1 MISLFF
7 DANIWIDYCWNKYFG
22 NQRLRIGRKKNT
34 IPIGRIN
41 SLKAKIVVTTPLL
54 HEITSHFKD
63 YFILQKATKHGWSAF
78 EFGRV
83 KRLYPLTVIDRREVE
98 KIYNGTLSL
107 PTTKDQYLVNWLDE
121 QTLDEV
127 YKLTNRY
134 GIEFMDCLHFVA
146 ALKAQCDIFVTKDE
160 GLLDGVIQA
169 SRRFRSFRKMT
180 MMRPAEFISRYR
192 TGTSRVFKR

>member
-34 IPIGRIN
+34 IPISRIN
-41 SLKAKIVVTTPLL
+41 SLEAKIVITTPLL

-63 YFILQKATKHGWSAF
+63 YFILQEAMRHGWGAF

-83 KRLYPLTVIDRREVE
+83 KRLYPLAVGSRKEVDR
-98 KIYNGTLSL
+98 IYKDTISL
-107 PTTKDQYLVNWLDE
+107 PTTKDQFLVNWLDE

-134 GIEFMDCLHFVA
+134 DIEFMDCLHFIA
-146 ALKAQCDIFVTKDE
+146 AFKAKCDVFITKDE
-160 GLLDGVIQA
+160 RLLESVENA
-169 SRRFRSFRKMT
+169 SKKFRSFKRMA
-180 MMRPAEFISRYR
+180 MMKPSKFISHYR
-192 TGTSRVFKR
+192 VGTSRVFKK